1 MSVNFQIT
9 SNMSNRPG
17 QQCGQ
22 EAGPPAQ
29 EQPDNHLQDQS
40 RQQQGLQLCVPV
52 SQSEKKE
59 QYEATA

>member
-1 MSVNFQIT
+1 
-9 SNMSNRPG
+9 MSNQPG

-22 EAGPPAQ
+22 EAGPPTQ